1 MKINKNIIKE
11 LNDYLDEFNLTEI
24 EYTEKDVKVKVS
36 RSRASKKY
44 ETSITNNENIIK
56 TEKVLTDDT
65 KKITSPII
73 GTAYLAPEPGGK
85 KFIEVG
91 QKIKKGDTVMIVEAM
106 KTMNHV
112 PSPVDGLVKEISV
125 EDGQPVE
132 FGTDYCNPR
141 LKLMF
146 KKILIANRGEIA
158 VRVIRACKEWGISTV
173 AIHSDVDRDSMHV
186 RLADESICVGPH
198 QPTLSYLN
206 IPAIMSAIELTG
218 SEAVHPGYGF
228 LSENFEFVKILEE
241 NNIKFIGP
249 SSHLI
254 KMMGDKI
261 EAKKVAKK
269 YGLPVIEGSDGG
281 INDIDEAKK
290 ICEKVGFP
298 VLIKASGGGGGKG
311 MKIVNKIEDFKNLFL
326 TAKQEAKKFFGN
338 DEVYIEKFFQ
348 ILDILKFKFF
358 QEKRTVHLHE
368 RDCSVQRRHQK
379 LIEETPSPVLNES
392 IRKDLFERTVN
403 MVSQIGYEGAGTV
416 EFIYEDGK
424 FYFLEMNTRVQVE
437 HPVTEMVTG
446 IDIIKEQ
453 IWIAY
458 SGETALKQTDV
469 NPRGHAIEC
478 RINAE
483 DPSNNFQPSP
493 GKIGMCHQPSG
504 FRTRVDGSIYQ
515 GYKITPYYDSMVCK
529 VITHGRNREE
539 AIQRM
544 LRSLDEF
551 VIDGITTTI
560 ELHKMLLN
568 NKKFINSDF
577 NVSWLDKEKYFNYN
591 IF

>member
-1 MKINKNIIKE
+1 
-11 LNDYLDEFNLTEI
+11 
-24 EYTEKDVKVKVS
+24 
-36 RSRASKKY
+36 
-44 ETSITNNENIIK
+44 
-56 TEKVLTDDT
+56 
-65 KKITSPII
+65 
-73 GTAYLAPEPGGK
+73 
-85 KFIEVG
+85 
-91 QKIKKGDTVMIVEAM
+91 
-106 KTMNHV
+106 
-112 PSPVDGLVKEISV
+112 
-125 EDGQPVE
+125 
-132 FGTDYCNPR
+132 
-141 LKLMF
+141 MF

-158 VRVIRACKEWGISTV
+158 VRIIRACKEWGIDTV

-218 SEAVHPGYGF
+218 AEAVHPGYGF
-228 LSENFEFVKILEE
+228 LSENFEFAKMLEE
-241 NNIKFIGP
+241 NEIKFIGP
-249 SSHLI
+249 SANLI

-261 EAKKVAKK
+261 QAKKVAKE
-269 YGLPVIEGSDGG
+269 YGLPIIEGSDGG
-281 INDIDEAKK
+281 IKDINEAKK
-290 ICEKVGFP
+290 ICEKIGFP
-298 VLIKASGGGGGKG
+298 LLIKASGGGGGKG
-311 MKIVNKIEDFKNLFL
+311 MKIVNKLEEFENLFL

-348 ILDILKFKFF
+348 NPRHIEVQVLSGKN
-358 QEKRTVHLHE
+358 RTVHLHE

-379 LIEETPSPVLNES
+379 LIEETPSPVLDDT
-392 IRKDLFERTVN
+392 IRKDLFEKTVN
-403 MVSQIGYEGAGTV
+403 MVSKIGYEGAGTV
-416 EFIYEDGK
+416 EFIYEDRK

-453 IWIAY
+453 IWIAH
-458 SGETALKQTDV
+458 SGDTALKQSDI

-529 VITHGRNREE
+529 VITHGRNRQE

-560 ELHKMLLN
+560 ELHKVLLN
-568 NKKFINSDF
+568 NEKFITSDF
-577 NVSWLDKEKYFNYN
+577 NVSWLDKEKV
-591 IF
+591 I

>member
-1 MKINKNIIKE
+1 
-11 LNDYLDEFNLTEI
+11 
-24 EYTEKDVKVKVS
+24 
-36 RSRASKKY
+36 
-44 ETSITNNENIIK
+44 
-56 TEKVLTDDT
+56 
-65 KKITSPII
+65 
-73 GTAYLAPEPGGK
+73 
-85 KFIEVG
+85 
-91 QKIKKGDTVMIVEAM
+91 
-106 KTMNHV
+106 
-112 PSPVDGLVKEISV
+112 
-125 EDGQPVE
+125 
-132 FGTDYCNPR
+132 
-141 LKLMF
+141 MF

-158 VRVIRACKEWGISTV
+158 VRVIRACKEWGIATV
-173 AIHSDVDRDSMHV
+173 AIHSDVDRDGMHV
-186 RLADESICVGPH
+186 RLADESVCVGPH
-198 QPTLSYLN
+198 QPSLSYLN

-218 SEAVHPGYGF
+218 AEAVHPGYGF
-228 LSENFEFVKILEE
+228 LSENYEFAKILEE

-249 SSHLI
+249 SSDLI

-261 EAKKVAKK
+261 QAKKVAKE

-281 INDIDEAKK
+281 IKDLEEAKK
-290 ICEKVGFP
+290 ICENVGFP

-311 MKIVNKIEDFKNLFL
+311 MKIVNKLEDFENLFL
-326 TAKQEAKKFFGN
+326 TAKQEAKKFFNN

-348 ILDILKFKFF
+348 NPRHIEVQVLSGKN
-358 QEKRTVHLHE
+358 RTVHLHE

-379 LIEETPSPVLNES
+379 LIEETPSPVLDYA
-392 IRKDLFERTVN
+392 IRKDLFEKTVS
-403 MVSQIGYEGAGTV
+403 MVSKIGYEGAGTV

-453 IWIAY
+453 IWIAF
-458 SGETALKQTDV
+458 SGDTALEQSDV

-515 GYKITPYYDSMVCK
+515 GYKITPFYDSMVCK

-551 VIDGITTTI
+551 VIEGITTTI
-560 ELHKMLLN
+560 ELHKVLLN
-568 NKKFINSDF
+568 NKKFLNSDF
-577 NVSWLDKEKYFNYN
+577 NVSWLDNEKV
-591 IF
+591 I

>member
-1 MKINKNIIKE
+1 
-11 LNDYLDEFNLTEI
+11 
-24 EYTEKDVKVKVS
+24 
-36 RSRASKKY
+36 
-44 ETSITNNENIIK
+44 
-56 TEKVLTDDT
+56 
-65 KKITSPII
+65 
-73 GTAYLAPEPGGK
+73 
-85 KFIEVG
+85 
-91 QKIKKGDTVMIVEAM
+91 
-106 KTMNHV
+106 
-112 PSPVDGLVKEISV
+112 
-125 EDGQPVE
+125 
-132 FGTDYCNPR
+132 
-141 LKLMF
+141 MF

-158 VRVIRACKEWGISTV
+158 VRIIRACKEWGISTV

-198 QPTLSYLN
+198 QPTFSYLN

-218 SEAVHPGYGF
+218 AEAVHPGYGF
-228 LSENFEFVKILEE
+228 LSENFEFAKILEE

-249 SSHLI
+249 SSNLI

-269 YGLPVIEGSDGG
+269 YGRPVIEGSDGG
-281 INDIDEAKK
+281 IKDLTEAKQ
-290 ICEKVGFP
+290 ICEKIGFP
-298 VLIKASGGGGGKG
+298 VLIKAAGGGGGKG
-311 MKIVNKIEDFKNLFL
+311 MKIVNKIEEFENLFL

-348 ILDILKFKFF
+348 NPRHIEVQILSGKN
-358 QEKRTVHLHE
+358 RTVHLHE

-379 LIEETPSPVLNES
+379 LIEETPSPVLDDE
-392 IRKDLFERTVN
+392 IRKDLFEKTVS
-403 MVSQIGYEGAGTV
+403 MVSKIGYEGAGTV

-453 IWIAY
+453 IWIAF
-458 SGETALKQTDV
+458 SGNTALKQSDI

-551 VIDGITTTI
+551 VIEGITTTI
-560 ELHKMLLN
+560 ELHKVLLN
-568 NKKFINSDF
+568 NKKFMTSNF
-577 NVSWLDKEKYFNYN
+577 NVSWLDKEKV
-591 IF
+591 I

>member
-1 MKINKNIIKE
+1 
-11 LNDYLDEFNLTEI
+11 
-24 EYTEKDVKVKVS
+24 
-36 RSRASKKY
+36 
-44 ETSITNNENIIK
+44 
-56 TEKVLTDDT
+56 
-65 KKITSPII
+65 
-73 GTAYLAPEPGGK
+73 
-85 KFIEVG
+85 
-91 QKIKKGDTVMIVEAM
+91 
-106 KTMNHV
+106 
-112 PSPVDGLVKEISV
+112 
-125 EDGQPVE
+125 
-132 FGTDYCNPR
+132 
-141 LKLMF
+141 MF

-158 VRVIRACKEWGISTV
+158 VRIIRACKEWGIATV

-186 RLADESICVGPH
+186 RLADESICIGPH
-198 QPTLSYLN
+198 QPTQSYLN

-228 LSENFEFVKILEE
+228 LSENFEFAKILED

-249 SSHLI
+249 SSNLI

-261 EAKKVAKK
+261 EAKKVAKQ

-281 INDIDEAKK
+281 INDINEARK
-290 ICEKVGFP
+290 ISEKVGFP
-298 VLIKASGGGGGKG
+298 LLIKASGGGGGKG
-311 MKIVNKIEDFKNLFL
+311 MKIVNKIEEFENLFL
-326 TAKQEAKKFFGN
+326 LAKQEAKKFFGN

-348 ILDILKFKFF
+348 NPRHIEVQVLSGKN
-358 QEKRTVHLHE
+358 RTVHLHE

-379 LIEETPSPVLNES
+379 LIEETPSPVLDNR
-392 IRKDLFERTVN
+392 IREDLFNKTVS
-403 MVSQIGYEGAGTV
+403 MVDQIGYEGAGTV

-458 SGETALKQTDV
+458 SGDTALKQSDI

-515 GYKITPYYDSMVCK
+515 GYKITPYYDSMICK

-560 ELHKMLLN
+560 DLHKILLN
-568 NKKFINSDF
+568 NQKFINSDF
-577 NVSWLDKEKYFNYN
+577 NVSWLDKEKV
-591 IF
+591 I

>member
-1 MKINKNIIKE
+1 
-11 LNDYLDEFNLTEI
+11 
-24 EYTEKDVKVKVS
+24 
-36 RSRASKKY
+36 
-44 ETSITNNENIIK
+44 
-56 TEKVLTDDT
+56 
-65 KKITSPII
+65 
-73 GTAYLAPEPGGK
+73 
-85 KFIEVG
+85 
-91 QKIKKGDTVMIVEAM
+91 
-106 KTMNHV
+106 
-112 PSPVDGLVKEISV
+112 
-125 EDGQPVE
+125 
-132 FGTDYCNPR
+132 
-141 LKLMF
+141 MF

-158 VRVIRACKEWGISTV
+158 VRIIRACKEWGIATV

-206 IPAIMSAIELTG
+206 IPAIMSAIELT
-218 SEAVHPGYGF
+218 SAEAVHPGYGF
-228 LSENFEFVKILEE
+228 LSENFEFAKILEE
-241 NNIKFIGP
+241 NEIKFIGP
-249 SSHLI
+249 SSKLI

-261 EAKKVAKK
+261 EAKKVAKEH
-269 YGLPVIEGSDGG
+269 GLPVIDGSEGG
-281 INDIDEAKK
+281 IKDIKEAKK
-290 ICEKVGFP
+290 ICEKIGFP

-311 MKIVNKIEDFKNLFL
+311 MKIVNRQEEFENLFL

-338 DEVYIEKFFQ
+338 DEVYIEKFFLNPRHIEVQ
-348 ILDILKFKFF
+348 VLSGKN
-358 QEKRTVHLHE
+358 RTVHLHE

-379 LIEETPSPVLNES
+379 LIEETPSPVLDDT
-392 IRKDLFERTVN
+392 IRKDLFEKTVS
-403 MVSQIGYEGAGTV
+403 MVNKIGYEGAGTV

-453 IWIAY
+453 IWIAF
-458 SGETALKQTDV
+458 SGDTALEQSDI

-493 GKIGMCHQPSG
+493 GTIGMCHQPSG

-560 ELHKMLLN
+560 ELHKVLLN
-568 NKKFINSDF
+568 NKKFITSDF
-577 NVSWLDKEKYFNYN
+577 NVSWLDKEKV
-591 IF
+591 I